1 MGKTIR
7 VLQVLGGTNLGGAES
22 RVMDLY
28 RNMDRDRI
36 QFDFAVHGQQ
46 QGYFDEEIRKLGG
59 RIYRLPRFVGANWTA
74 YRKAWRVFFAS
85 HPGYACVHGHMTSTA
100 SIYLPEA
107 KRAGVPLTIAH
118 ARSAGVDAGPKGW
131 LTRQL
136 RRSLWK
142 RADVCLAASKE
153 AGLAVFG
160 PKAAAAGKVIVA
172 PNAIRAEVYDYDPKV
187 REQLRRKLGLSDA
200 FAAGHV
206 GRFHPCKNHPFLLEV
221 FAEICELCP
230 DSRLLLLGEGSGME
244 AAKQQA
250 GQLGIADRV
259 LFLGNRGDAWNYYQ
273 AMDVFLFPSLYEGL
287 PGTVLEAQT
296 SGLPC
301 LVSDSVTREV
311 GVTDL
316 VDFLPLKET
325 AREWAKKALASAGRE
340 RRSYLEEI
348 RESGFD
354 AEEQAA
360 RMARLYETGT
370 WE

>member
-59 RIYRLPRFVGANWTA
+59 RIYRLPRFVGVNWTA
-74 YRKAWRVFFAS
+74 YRKAWRDFFAS

-206 GRFHPCKNHPFLLEV
+206 GRFHPCKNHPFLMEV

-250 GQLGIADRV
+250 
-259 LFLGNRGDAWNYYQ
+259 
-273 AMDVFLFPSLYEGL
+273 
-287 PGTVLEAQT
+287 
-296 SGLPC
+296 
-301 LVSDSVTREV
+301 
-311 GVTDL
+311 
-316 VDFLPLKET
+316 
-325 AREWAKKALASAGRE
+325 
-340 RRSYLEEI
+340 
-348 RESGFD
+348 
-354 AEEQAA
+354 
-360 RMARLYETGT
+360 
-370 WE
+370 